1 MNMNK
6 FYLKIEEFMNNYR
19 SIINNLHNT
28 PLYKLFNMALYIA
41 LYKGPE
47 VPINIIILYIFKILC
62 IVITII
68 MPLSLVIYSIFMMSN
83 IISKNKEYWWK
94 ENRHNYHNSKYD
106 YIKQL
111 FKIIE
116 NVVLSQRIFVFT
128 FSSLSFIIIFAI
140 IKFKLPNLLTGDN
153 DSYLYKKY
161 LLYSIV
167 FFILILFIIVIYII
181 INFRKYNRV
190 YKYNKAINNIY
201 IKYLNKDYLKII
213 CNNFVDKNNL
223 LTNFCNIKN
232 IPTSLQLDEYLSTLN
247 IDSINKDNVDLNDDD
262 NKSTDNVIANKYLST
277 LITHQWLI
285 FIYENQSYPETK
297 ENKMCRE
304 LKLDTI
310 MNDKMYNIFYCYLET
325 VQHPFESNIEDNLL
339 KITDYS
345 KETFPNNYKIY
356 MKIIDKYLS
365 INNEMSMNISN
376 IKKEDISEINLLI
389 ILVIILI
396 LYSIGL
402 FVLPDK

>member
-1 MNMNK
+1 MDK
-6 FYLKIEEFMNNYR
+6 IYLKIEKFLNQYKTFIE
-19 SIINNLHNT
+19 NLNST
-28 PLYKLFNMALYIA
+28 PLYKLFRMAIYVALYS
-41 LYKGPE
+41 GPE
-47 VPINIIILYIFKILC
+47 PAVNIIILYIFKILC
-62 IVITII
+62 ILITII
-68 MPLSLVIYSIFMMSN
+68 MPSALVIYSIFMMSN
-83 IISKNKEYWWK
+83 IINKNKEYWWK
-94 ENRHNYHNSKYD
+94 ENRHNYNNSKYD

-111 FKIIE
+111 YKIIE
-116 NVVLSQRIFVFT
+116 NVVLSQRIGVYT
-128 FSSLSFIIIFAI
+128 VSSLSFVIIFAI
-140 IKFKLPNLLTGDN
+140 IKFKFINLLSGGDEG
-153 DSYLYKKY
+153 YIYKKY
-161 LLYSIV
+161 LLYTIV
-167 FFILILFIIVIYII
+167 FFLLILFIIFIYII

-190 YKYNKAINNIY
+190 YKYNKSINNIY

-232 IPTSLQLDEYLSTLN
+232 IPTSIQLHDYLLTLN
-247 IDSINKDNVDLNDDD
+247 IDNINKDNVDLNDDE
-262 NKSTDNVIANKYLST
+262 NKSTDNVIANKYLSA

-325 VQHPFESNIEDNLL
+325 VQHPFESNIEDKVL
-339 KITDYS
+339 KINDYS
-345 KETFPNNYKIY
+345 VNTFAENYKIY

-389 ILVIILI
+389 IIVIILI
-396 LYSIGL
+396 LYTIGL
-402 FVLPDK
+402 FLLPEA

>member
-1 MNMNK
+1 MDK
-6 FYLKIEEFMNNYR
+6 IYLKIEKFLNQYKTFIE
-19 SIINNLHNT
+19 NLNST
-28 PLYKLFNMALYIA
+28 PLYKLFRMAIYVALYS
-41 LYKGPE
+41 GPE
-47 VPINIIILYIFKILC
+47 PAVNIIILYIFKILC
-62 IVITII
+62 ILITII
-68 MPLSLVIYSIFMMSN
+68 MPTALVIYSIFMMSN
-83 IISKNKEYWWK
+83 IINKNKEYWWK
-94 ENRHNYHNSKYD
+94 ENRHNYNNSKYD

-111 FKIIE
+111 YKIIE
-116 NVVLSQRIFVFT
+116 NVVLSQRIGVYT
-128 FSSLSFIIIFAI
+128 VSSLSFVIIFAI
-140 IKFKLPNLLTGDN
+140 IKFKFINLLSGGDEG
-153 DSYLYKKY
+153 YIYKKY
-161 LLYSIV
+161 LLYTIV
-167 FFILILFIIVIYII
+167 FFLLILFIIFIYII

-190 YKYNKAINNIY
+190 YKYNKSINNIY

-232 IPTSLQLDEYLSTLN
+232 IPTSIQLHDYLLTLN
-247 IDSINKDNVDLNDDD
+247 IDNINKDNVDLNDDE
-262 NKSTDNVIANKYLST
+262 NKSTDNVIANKYLSA

-325 VQHPFESNIEDNLL
+325 VQHPFESNIEDKVL
-339 KITDYS
+339 KINDYS
-345 KETFPNNYKIY
+345 VNTFAENYKIY

-389 ILVIILI
+389 IIVIILI
-396 LYSIGL
+396 LYTIGL
-402 FVLPDK
+402 FLLPEA

>member
-1 MNMNK
+1 MDK
-6 FYLKIEEFMNNYR
+6 IYLKIEKFLNQYKTFIE
-19 SIINNLHNT
+19 NLNST
-28 PLYKLFNMALYIA
+28 PLYKLFRMAIYVALYS
-41 LYKGPE
+41 GPE
-47 VPINIIILYIFKILC
+47 PAVNIIILYIFKILC
-62 IVITII
+62 ILITII
-68 MPLSLVIYSIFMMSN
+68 MPTALVIYSIFMMSN
-83 IISKNKEYWWK
+83 IINKNKEYWWK
-94 ENRHNYHNSKYD
+94 ENRHNYNNSKYD

-111 FKIIE
+111 YKIIE
-116 NVVLSQRIFVFT
+116 NVVLSQRIGVYT
-128 FSSLSFIIIFAI
+128 VSSLSFVIIFAI
-140 IKFKLPNLLTGDN
+140 IKFKFINLLSGGDEG
-153 DSYLYKKY
+153 YIYKKY
-161 LLYSIV
+161 LLYTII
-167 FFILILFIIVIYII
+167 FFLLILFIIFIYII

-190 YKYNKAINNIY
+190 YKYNKSINNIY

-232 IPTSLQLDEYLSTLN
+232 IPTSIQLHDYLLTLN
-247 IDSINKDNVDLNDDD
+247 IDNINKDNVDLNDDE
-262 NKSTDNVIANKYLST
+262 NKSTDNVIANKYLSA

-325 VQHPFESNIEDNLL
+325 VQHPFESNIEDKVL
-339 KITDYS
+339 KINDYS
-345 KETFPNNYKIY
+345 VNTFAENYKIY

-389 ILVIILI
+389 IIVIILI
-396 LYSIGL
+396 LYTIGL
-402 FVLPDK
+402 FLLPEA

>member
-140 IKFKLPNLLTGDN
+140 IKFKLPNLLTGGD

>member
-140 IKFKLPNLLTGDN
+140 IKFKLPNLLTGGN